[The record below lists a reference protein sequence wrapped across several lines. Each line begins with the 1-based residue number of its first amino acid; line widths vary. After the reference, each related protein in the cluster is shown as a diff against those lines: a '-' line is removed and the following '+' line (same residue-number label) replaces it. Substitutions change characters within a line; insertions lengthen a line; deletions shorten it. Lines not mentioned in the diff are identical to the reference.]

1 MVINICFYIILF
13 NKTEKICILKKMFF
27 NFVAVTINKLF
38 VCTILTV
45 KTQHSFSIGFKI
57 FIS

>member
-13 NKTEKICILKKMFF
+13 DKTKKICIFKKKISNFF
-27 NFVAVTINKLF
+27 VVTINKLF

-45 KTQHSFSIGFKI
+45 KTQHSFSIGFKM